1 MSSDSGQME
10 PFRVETNLK
19 SKFSLCN
26 NQWHSISALHDSKH
40 MILKIDNES
49 FDTLAHNGMTEI
61 VDSSSPLYIGGL
73 PGNYFI
79 VLYRGNGDSIAST
92 FGHSNSN

>member
-1 MSSDSGQME
+1 MSSDSGLME

-40 MILKIDNES
+40 MVLKIDNES
-49 FDTLAHNGMTEI
+49 FDTLAHNGFSNI
-61 VDSSSPLYIGGL
+61 VNSSSPLYIGGL
-73 PGNYFI
+73 PGNLFD
-79 VLYRGNGDSIAST
+79 LFSKKKNNLNFDSQI
-92 FGHSNSN
+92 

>member
-40 MILKIDNES
+40 MVLKIDNES
-49 FDTLAHNGMTEI
+49 FDTLANNGLTNNI
-61 VDSSSPLYIGGL
+61 VNTSSPLYIGGL
-73 PGNYFI
+73 PGNLLILTTKNF
-79 VLYRGNGDSIAST
+79 
-92 FGHSNSN
+92 FF